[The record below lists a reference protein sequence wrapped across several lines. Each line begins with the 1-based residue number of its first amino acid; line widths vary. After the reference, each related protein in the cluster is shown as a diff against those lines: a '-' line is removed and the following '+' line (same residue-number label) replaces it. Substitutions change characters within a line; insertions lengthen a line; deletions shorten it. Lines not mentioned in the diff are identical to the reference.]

1 MSPAPA
7 RRRFFPEPVCKA
19 GFMPPVIL
27 MSDINKRFGAVL
39 ANDRC
44 NLTVDKG
51 EIHSLLGEN
60 GAGKTTLMNIL
71 FGMYRADSGTI
82 RIDGKECV
90 IHNTGD
96 AFRHGLGM
104 VHQHFMLVNT
114 MTVLQNIIL
123 GQEIG
128 RFKLNYRESRRQVM
142 EIAEK
147 FGLEL
152 DLNAYVEDLSVGMK
166 QRVEIIK
173 TLYRGANVL
182 VLDEPTAVLTPQ
194 ESNSLMRI
202 LLDMKKQGKTI
213 IFITHKLNE
222 TMQIADRAT
231 ILRNGKVTATV
242 NIRETNVKA
251 LASYMVGREVFFEL
265 DKEPCRPGNVLL
277 EIENLR
283 LLTQTKGTV
292 NLTVRQGEILGI
304 AGVDGNGQV
313 ELEEMIMG
321 LRPRLSGTIRIGGEE
336 ITKTKPLIA
345 RHKGVGC
352 IASDRF
358 RRAILPGL
366 SVAENFL
373 LGFQSRK
380 KYAFHSFINKKKLF
394 RDTRQLVDNFAIKTT
409 GVFQNISDL
418 SGGNQQKLV
427 LGREVSPEY
436 QLVVA
441 AQPGRGLDIG
451 AVEYI
456 HTQFLRLRAEGRG
469 VLLISAD
476 LEEIQKMSDRV
487 AVIYKGEIVECKDAS
502 LYTLE
507 ELGLLMAGKKPREE
521 ESIHG

>member
-1 MSPAPA
+1 MPPVLAAGGSPN
-7 RRRFFPEPVCKA
+7 PVCKA
-19 GFMPPVIL
+19 GFMSAVIQ
-27 MSDINKRFGAVL
+27 MSGISKRFGTVL
-39 ANDRC
+39 ANDHC
-44 NLTVDKG
+44 DLTVDEG

-82 RIDGKECV
+82 RINGKECV

-114 MTVLQNIIL
+114 MTALQNIIL

-128 RFKLNYRESRRQVM
+128 RLKLNYRESRRQVM
-142 EIAEK
+142 EIVEK

-152 DLNAYVEDLSVGMK
+152 DLNSYIEDLSVGMK

-194 ESNSLMRI
+194 ESNSLMQI

-231 ILRNGKVTATV
+231 ILRDGKVTATV
-242 NIRETNVKA
+242 NIGETSIRA
-251 LASYMVGREVFFEL
+251 LAGYMVGREVFFEL
-265 DKEPCRPGNVLL
+265 DKEPCRPGNMLL
-277 EIENLR
+277 EVENLS
-283 LLTQTKGTV
+283 LFPQAKGAV
-292 NLTVRQGEILGI
+292 NLAVRQGEILGV

-336 ITKTKPLIA
+336 ITKIKPLTV
-345 RHKGVGC
+345 RHKGVGY

-358 RRAILPGL
+358 RRAILPDL
-366 SVAENFL
+366 PVAENFL

-380 KYAFHSFINKKKLF
+380 KYMIHGFINKRKLF
-394 RDTRQLVDNFAIKTT
+394 RDARQLVDNFAIKTT

-427 LGREVSPEY
+427 FGREVSPEY
-436 QLVVA
+436 RLVVA

-456 HTQFLRLRAEGRG
+456 HTQFLRLRTEGKG
-469 VLLISAD
+469 ILLISAD
-476 LEEIQKMSDRV
+476 LEEIQKMSDRI
-487 AVIYKGEIVECKDAS
+487 AVIYKGEIMECKDAS

-521 ESIHG
+521 ETLHD

>member
-1 MSPAPA
+1 MH
-7 RRRFFPEPVCKA
+7 
-19 GFMPPVIL
+19 PVIQ
-27 MSDINKRFGAVL
+27 MSSINKRFGTVL
-39 ANDRC
+39 ANDNC
-44 NLTVDKG
+44 NLTVDEG
-51 EIHSLLGEN
+51 EIHCLLGEN

-82 RIDGKECV
+82 RISGKECV

-128 RFKLNYRESRRQVM
+128 GFKLNYRESRRQVM
-142 EIAEK
+142 EIVEK

-152 DLNAYVEDLSVGMK
+152 DLNANIEDISVGMK

-194 ESNSLMRI
+194 ESDSLMRI

-213 IFITHKLNE
+213 IFITHKLHE
-222 TMQIADRAT
+222 TMRIADRAT

-242 NIRETNVKA
+242 NIGETTLRT
-251 LASYMVGREVFFEL
+251 LANYMVGREVLFEL
-265 DKEPCRPGNVLL
+265 DKKPCRPGNVLL

-283 LLTQTKGTV
+283 ILPQARGTV

-304 AGVDGNGQV
+304 AGVDGNGQF

-321 LRPRLSGTIRIGGEE
+321 LRPHLTGTIRVAGEE
-336 ITKTKPLIA
+336 IAQPKPLTV
-345 RHKGVGC
+345 RHKGVGY

-358 RRAILPGL
+358 QRAILPGL

-380 KYAFHSFINKKKLF
+380 KYVSGGFINKKKLF
-394 RDTRQLVDNFAIKTT
+394 RDTRQSVADFAVKTT

-456 HTQFLRLRAEGRG
+456 HTQFLRLRAEGKG

-476 LEEIQKMSDRV
+476 LEEIQKISDRI
-487 AVIYKGEIVECKDAS
+487 AVIYKGEIMECKDAS

-507 ELGLLMAGKKPREE
+507 ELGLLMAGKKIQEE
-521 ESIHG
+521 GSLHA

>member
-1 MSPAPA
+1 MS
-7 RRRFFPEPVCKA
+7 
-19 GFMPPVIL
+19 G
-27 MSDINKRFGAVL
+27 INKRFGSVA

-44 NLTVDKG
+44 DLTVDEG

-71 FGMYRADSGTI
+71 FGMYRADSGII
-82 RIDGKECV
+82 RINGRECV

-96 AFRHGLGM
+96 AFRYGLGM

-128 RFKLNYRESRRQVM
+128 KFKLNYRESRRRVT

-194 ESNSLMRI
+194 ESDSLMRI

-222 TMQIADRAT
+222 TMRIADRAT
-231 ILRNGKVTATV
+231 ILRDGKVVATV
-242 NIRETNVKA
+242 KVSETSISA
-251 LASYMVGREVFFEL
+251 LAGYMVGREVFFDL
-265 DKEPCRPGNVLL
+265 DKEPCNPGKVLL
-277 EIENLR
+277 EIENLS
-283 LLTQTKGTV
+283 LLPHARGTV
-292 NLTVRQGEILGI
+292 NLTLRQGEILGI
-304 AGVDGNGQV
+304 AGVDGNGQL

-321 LRPRLSGTIRIGGEE
+321 LRPRLSGNIRITGQE
-336 ITKTKPLIA
+336 IAKTKPLVI
-345 RHKGVGC
+345 RHKGVGY

-358 RRAILPGL
+358 KRAILPGL
-366 SVAENFL
+366 PVAENFL

-380 KYAFHSFINKKKLF
+380 KYLNHGFIDKKKLF
-394 RDTRQLVDNFAIKTT
+394 SDTLQSINNFAVKTT
-409 GVFQNISDL
+409 GVLQNIEDL

-427 LGREVSPEY
+427 LGREVAPEY
-436 QLVVA
+436 HLVVA

-456 HTQFLRLRAEGRG
+456 HTQFLRLRAEGKG

-476 LEEIQKMSDRV
+476 LEEIQKLSDRI
-487 AVIYKGEIVECKDAS
+487 AVIYKGEIMECKAAS

-521 ESIHG
+521 GNLHG

>member
-1 MSPAPA
+1 
-7 RRRFFPEPVCKA
+7 
-19 GFMPPVIL
+19 MPPVIQI
-27 MSDINKRFGAVL
+27 SAISKRFGTVL
-39 ANDRC
+39 ANDC
-44 NLTVDKG
+44 CDLTVEAG

-82 RIDGKECV
+82 QINGKECV

-128 RFKLNYRESRRQVM
+128 RFKLNYRESRRQVE
-142 EIAEK
+142 EIVEK

-152 DLNAYVEDLSVGMK
+152 DLNANVEELPVGMK

-194 ESNSLMRI
+194 ESDSLMRI

-231 ILRNGKVTATV
+231 ILRDGKVTATINV
-242 NIRETNVKA
+242 AETNIRA
-251 LASYMVGREVFFEL
+251 LAAYMVGREVFFEL
-265 DKEPCRPGNVLL
+265 DKAPCQPGNVLL

-283 LLTQTKGTV
+283 LLPQAKGTV

-304 AGVDGNGQV
+304 AGVDGNGQL

-321 LRPRLSGTIRIGGEE
+321 LRPRLSGNLRIGGEE
-336 ITKTKPLIA
+336 IAKTKPLTI
-345 RHKGVGC
+345 RHKGVGY

-366 SVAENFL
+366 PVAENFL
-373 LGFQSRK
+373 LGFQSGK
-380 KYAFHSFINKKKLF
+380 KYVSRGFINKKKLF
-394 RDTRQLVDNFAIKTT
+394 HDTMQSVADFAVKTT

-427 LGREVSPEY
+427 LGREVAPEY

-456 HTQFLRLRAEGRG
+456 HNQFLRLRAEGKG

-476 LEEIQKMSDRV
+476 LEEIQKMSDRI
-487 AVIYKGEIVECKDAS
+487 AVIYKGEIMECKDAS
-502 LYTLE
+502 RYTLE

-521 ESIHG
+521 GIIHA

>member
-1 MSPAPA
+1 
-7 RRRFFPEPVCKA
+7 
-19 GFMPPVIL
+19 
-27 MSDINKRFGAVL
+27 
-39 ANDRC
+39 
-44 NLTVDKG
+44 
-51 EIHSLLGEN
+51 
-60 GAGKTTLMNIL
+60 
-71 FGMYRADSGTI
+71 
-82 RIDGKECV
+82 
-90 IHNTGD
+90 
-96 AFRHGLGM
+96 
-104 VHQHFMLVNT
+104 
-114 MTVLQNIIL
+114 
-123 GQEIG
+123 
-128 RFKLNYRESRRQVM
+128 
-142 EIAEK
+142 
-147 FGLEL
+147 
-152 DLNAYVEDLSVGMK
+152 MK

-194 ESNSLMRI
+194 ESNSLMQI

-242 NIRETNVKA
+242 NVAETSVKA

-283 LLTQTKGTV
+283 LLPQTKGTV

-321 LRPRLSGTIRIGGEE
+321 LRPRLSGTVRIGGEA
-336 ITKTKPLIA
+336 IAKTKPLTA

-409 GVFQNISDL
+409 GIFQNISDL

-441 AQPGRGLDIG
+441 AQPGRGLDVG

-469 VLLISAD
+469 ILLISAD

-487 AVIYKGEIVECKDAS
+487 AVIYKGEIIECKDAA

-507 ELGLLMAGKKPREE
+507 ELGLLMAGKKTREE